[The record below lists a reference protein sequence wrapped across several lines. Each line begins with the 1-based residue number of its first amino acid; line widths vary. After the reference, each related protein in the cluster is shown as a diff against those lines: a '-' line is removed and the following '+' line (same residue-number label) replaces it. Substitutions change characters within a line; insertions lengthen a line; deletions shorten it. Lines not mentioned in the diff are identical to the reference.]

1 MARISRL
8 GMARRSSLNFRLLLD
23 LLVLVLLF
31 PCLVLLFPCLLFPCL
46 VLLVRL
52 VVMVVCMCL
61 P

>member
-31 PCLVLLFPCLLFPCL
+31 PCLVLLFPCL

-52 VVMVVCMCL
+52 VLMVICMCL